1 MTLWYYVFQCFCASD
16 ALVCIFVMPNRLG
29 HGKYDLRWLVTSA
42 FLGLSGQPVRRGY
55 KDLKAR
61 YSILDTRH
69 LILDTRHLTLDT

>member
-1 MTLWYYVFQCFCASD
+1 MTFWYYVFQCFWASD
-16 ALVCIFVMPNRLG
+16 ALVCIFVMPNRPG
-29 HGKYDLRWLVTSA
+29 RVWGDLRVRVTSA
-42 FLGLSGQPVRRGY
+42 FLGLSGEPVRRGY

>member
-1 MTLWYYVFQCFCASD
+1 MALCYYVFKCFWAAD
-16 ALVCIFVMPNRLG
+16 ALVCIFVMPNRPARVWA
-29 HGKYDLRWLVTSA
+29 YLRVEVTSA
-42 FLGLSGQPVRRGY
+42 FLGLSGEPVRWGY